1 MFEKLQSKWKVS
13 AGRLLLILIT
23 FAVGG
28 SLCGIAGRNIMGL
41 TKIEK
46 GVLWFVVYVMVVTVI
61 WPLCVITVS
70 IPLGQFVF
78 FRNYIRKLFGRMGGR
93 RKLTEGGKYIKG
105 EKHMEDER
113 RGLNIA
119 IFASGAGTNAE
130 KIIQDLPELMQTGII
145 ANICGA
151 TVGLIITNN
160 PDAGVLNIA
169 SLNSVPSEILDLKS
183 QSADQ
188 QAEAYLSVL
197 HKYKIDFI
205 VLAGYLKKIPAGV
218 INAYPQKIVNIH
230 PALLPAYGG
239 AGMYG
244 KRVHEAVIRA
254 GGKESGISIHYV
266 DEIYDN
272 GEIIF
277 QAKCKIDE
285 NETPETL
292 AEKIH
297 VLEHR
302 HYTEVIADILQS
314 QNPR

>member
-1 MFEKLQSKWKVS
+1 MFEKLQNKWKVS

-28 SLCGIAGRNIMGL
+28 SLCGIAGRKIMGL
-41 TKIEK
+41 TGMEK
-46 GVLWFVVYVMVVTVI
+46 GVLWFVVYIIVVTVI
-61 WPLCVITVS
+61 WPLCVILVS

-78 FRNYIRKLFGRMGGR
+78 FKSYIRKLLGRMGGR
-93 RKLTEGGKYIKG
+93 KYA
-105 EKHMEDER
+105 EDKNIVQNT
-113 RGLNIA
+113 GSKLNIA

-130 KIIQDLPELMQTGII
+130 KIIQSLPSLVRRGIDATGKAATI
-145 ANICGA
+145 ALVL
-151 TVGLIITNN
+151 TDN
-160 PDAGVLNIA
+160 PNAGVLNIA
-169 SLNSVPSEILDLKS
+169 SRNSVPSEILHLKK

-188 QAEAYLSVL
+188 QSEAYLSVL
-197 HKYKIDFI
+197 NKYSIDYI
-205 VLAGYLKKIPAGV
+205 VLAGYLKKIPAAV
-218 INAYPQKIVNIH
+218 INAYPQRVVNIH

-244 KRVHEAVIRA
+244 MRVHEAVISNCE
-254 GGKESGISIHYV
+254 KESGITIHYV

-277 QAKCKIDE
+277 QAKCNIDE
-285 NETPETL
+285 NETPDTL

-297 VLEHR
+297 ILEHR
-302 HYTEVIADILQS
+302 HYAEMIADILQS